1 MKAVP
6 LSAVPPLLGA
16 HNLSNKHFSL
26 DALMLLNNGLK
37 FIPTP
42 KRVTQEQ
49 LLASL
54 ERFKRSVRL
63 RCMFQ
68 DTGQFD
74 KYKLPNPAFV
84 PDMAPPVVEAF
95 LDQIE
100 SATMSRF
107 EIFNQ
112 QRQQQPNL
120 SHAQRLVLQ
129 SLRQQHDVIIKPA
142 DKNLG
147 LTIMPAQAYHEAVL
161 SHVSDP
167 SVYLDV
173 TDTVADVISAACGK
187 LQRLVSRYE
196 CVLGHTVCNF
206 LLQGVKMQDPPH
218 LYIMPK
224 LHKMKSLSAPI
235 VGRPIA
241 ACHSWVTTNASIWL
255 ADVLNGCIADHPTI
269 VTDRTHLIREL
280 EGMRVSKDAWL
291 LTFDIESLYPHVE
304 HEGCIDAC
312 TEAVHNP
319 TGDVRYRLAV
329 QELLR
334 FVLQNNVVSV
344 QGKKYKQVF
353 GGAMGTNCMPPA
365 AQLYL
370 ARKWETKAKA
380 LWAERYPGKPF
391 PEVFRRFID
400 DGFVVFEGSEQ
411 DLLCFVDVLN
421 TVMDNIKI
429 TFHHSRFEVEFLD
442 VVIYKCMEDALL
454 TSSDGTVRLKV
465 KTHQK
470 VLNKYLYIPYN
481 SYHHPGV
488 FKSFIHAELLR
499 YVVTNSDE
507 CWYNCMVRKF
517 THRLLQRGYPMAMVQ
532 SMVSRVRH
540 DSRQRYLIGQS
551 GVSTKP
557 GQSVWVVPYAQLV
570 PQLRLPQLLRDQYQS
585 SGEALHTCMP
595 QRPIVAYTKNRSLG
609 SLLVKASH

>member
-1 MKAVP
+1 MVP

-16 HNLSNKHFSL
+16 HNLSSKHFSL

-42 KRVTQEQ
+42 KRITQEQ
-49 LLASL
+49 LKASL
-54 ERFKRSVRL
+54 DRFKRSVRL

-84 PDMAPPVVEAF
+84 PDMAPPAVEAF
-95 LDQIE
+95 LEKIE
-100 SATMSRF
+100 ATAMARLV
-107 EIFNQ
+107 IFNQ
-112 QRQQQPNL
+112 QCVQKPNL
-120 SHAQRLVLQ
+120 SYAQRQVLQ
-129 SLRQQHDVIIKPA
+129 SLKQQHDVIIKPA

-147 LTIMPAQAYHEAVL
+147 LTIMPAQAYHEAVM
-161 SHVSDP
+161 SHVSDT

-173 TDTVADVISAACGK
+173 TDTVADVIAAACEK
-187 LQRLVSRYE
+187 LTRLVRRYE
-196 CVLGHTVCNF
+196 CVLGPTLCKF
-206 LLQGVKMQDPPH
+206 LLQGVKMKEPPH

-255 ADVLNGCIADHPTI
+255 ADVLNGCVADYPTI

-280 EGMRVSKDAWL
+280 EGLRVSKDAWL

-319 TGDVRYRLAV
+319 MGDVRYRLAV
-329 QELLR
+329 QDFLR

-380 LWAERYPGKPF
+380 MWAERFPDKPF
-391 PEVFRRFID
+391 PDVFRRFID
-400 DGFVVFEGSEQ
+400 DGFVIFEGSEQ
-411 DLLCFVDVLN
+411 DMLDFLDVLN

-429 TFHHSRFEVEFLD
+429 TFHYSRFEVEFLD

-454 TSSDGTVRLKV
+454 TGADGTVRLKV

-470 VLNKYLYIPYN
+470 ALNKYLYIPYN

-517 THRLLQRGYPMAMVQ
+517 IHRLRQRGYPLAMVE
-532 SMVSRVRH
+532 SLVRSVSY
-540 DSRQRYLIGQS
+540 DARQRYLS
-551 GVSTKP
+551 GHNSASSGP
-557 GQSVWVVPYAQLV
+557 AQSVWVVPYAQLM
-570 PQLRLPQLLRDQYQS
+570 PQLRLPQLLREHYES
-585 SGEALHTCMP
+585 SGEALHTLMP